1 MLHKK
6 KLFQFSC
13 FCQANQLLALQ
24 SSRKAI
30 ATWLGMLKKKTFSVF
45 SVFMTF
51 VMSVSK
57 YEVLELVRYHKL
69 NLFDKRNFLILI
81 FYHFK
86 IIYHFS
92 SASTCP
98 HRILEILVWGIHR
111 KKEKKNSG
119 ICFIPFIQSFNGVLT
134 PPMMEKISFEKVQK
148 KFGSSSSSWINFL
161 NF

>member
-1 MLHKK
+1 MLINSYASQKK
-6 KLFQFSC
+6 TFSVFLFLPS
-13 FCQANQLLALQ
+13 QLASSSIEFQESNSDLA
-24 SSRKAI
+24 
-30 ATWLGMLKKKTFSVF
+30 WHVKKKTFSVF

-98 HRILEILVWGIHR
+98 HRILEIWDGGYIER
-111 KKEKKNSG
+111 KKKLRNLFYS
-119 ICFIPFIQSFNGVLT
+119 LHT
-134 PPMMEKISFEKVQK
+134 
-148 KFGSSSSSWINFL
+148 KF
-161 NF
+161 